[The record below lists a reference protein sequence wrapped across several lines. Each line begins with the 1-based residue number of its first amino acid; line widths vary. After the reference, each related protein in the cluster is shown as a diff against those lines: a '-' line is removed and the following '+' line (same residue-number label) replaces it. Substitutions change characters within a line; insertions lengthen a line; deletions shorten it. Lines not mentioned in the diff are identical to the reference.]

1 MRLRDPSF
9 TSWTAAISDEPI
21 GRLEQVPFA
30 NSLESA
36 ASVPLNSYNFETLSL
51 IRDLMI
57 TWDQDITVGRCWD
70 LARQGI
76 DQTGCYDMD
85 HVLIEVS
92 FDQIPDEVR
101 RERFK
106 HLPTGFRLPVE
117 SVDELRQAA
126 ADILERSAD
135 FQKILR
141 DQVKGP
147 ERSVPDRRS
156 ESRVGPLAAQT
167 TLAAR
172 SPLQGSGGAC
182 AVPFEA
188 PVSASTACGPDT
200 ARSDKG
206 SGAGSNGP
214 QL

>member
-1 MRLRDPSF
+1 MVCPLIPP
-9 TSWTAAISDEPI
+9 TSWPSLWSSRYNRSELAADLYDEILFQGKTLGDIQESGGPFVVI
-21 GRLEQVPFA
+21 NATDIELGSRFAFDQRQFDLGQLEQVPFV
-30 NSLESA
+30 NSLKSA

-57 TWDQDITVGRCWD
+57 TWDEDIIVGRCWD
-70 LARQGI
+70 LARRGM

-92 FDQIPDEVR
+92 FNQIADEVQ

-106 HLPTGFRLPVE
+106 RLPTGFRLPVE

-135 FQKILR
+135 FKKILR

-147 ERSVPDRRS
+147 ARSVPDR
-156 ESRVGPLAAQT
+156 
-167 TLAAR
+167 
-172 SPLQGSGGAC
+172 
-182 AVPFEA
+182 
-188 PVSASTACGPDT
+188 
-200 ARSDKG
+200 
-206 SGAGSNGP
+206 
-214 QL
+214 